1 MNRQKTIVLFLFVF
15 TAGWLQSIP
24 PEDRISRLDRK
35 QKIRLVELYLKDHP
49 FLSHSPDWKHASETT
64 NHFFTTPIYKKLKGN
79 FLKGWEY
86 DEGFVMESKSIQL
99 IPVLGVGESG
109 RYIDEMTVLI
119 KNGLAKRGIK
129 INDDA
134 NTRLSLCL
142 VGVVPVI
149 SPQSL
154 PGIIIEMYA
163 KNKRSRKAYL
173 FRFATGKKTGLPDA
187 LKDAADIIILKC
199 LFFTEENIQKIKDHI
214 RKNVR

>member
-1 MNRQKTIVLFLFVF
+1 MIRQKTTALFLFVF
-15 TAGWLQSIP
+15 AASWLQAIP

-35 QKIRLVELYLKDHP
+35 QKIRLLELYLKDHP
-49 FLSHSPDWKHASETT
+49 FISHSPDWKHAPETT

-99 IPVLGVGESG
+99 LPVQGVGESR
-109 RYIDEMTVLI
+109 RYIDEITVQI
-119 KNGLAKRGIK
+119 KRGFAKRGIK
-129 INDDA
+129 IQDNA

-142 VGVVPVI
+142 VGVEPVI

-154 PGIIIEMYA
+154 PGIIIEMYV

-199 LFFTEENIQKIKDHI
+199 LFFTEDNIQKIKEHI